1 MSFIFSSIFSSFQE
15 VAKLF
20 QTSSFVSNKDSAESI
35 PKRDKPLRIK
45 GNILVSKESPPTIPQ
60 HAMAALCDVEQIRF
74 DKIFPP
80 TASIPPA

>member
-1 MSFIFSSIFSSFQE
+1 MSFMFSSIFSSFQE

-20 QTSSFVSNKDSAESI
+20 QTSSLVSSKDSAESI
-35 PKRDKPLRIK
+35 PKSDTPLRIK
-45 GNILVSKESPPTIPQ
+45 GNILVSKQSPQNISQ